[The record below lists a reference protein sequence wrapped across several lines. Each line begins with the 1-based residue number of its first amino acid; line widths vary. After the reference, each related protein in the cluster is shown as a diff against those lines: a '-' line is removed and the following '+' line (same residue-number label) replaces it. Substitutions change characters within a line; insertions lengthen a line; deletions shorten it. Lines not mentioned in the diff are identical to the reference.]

1 VAERDEITTTK
12 MRTVDAMG
20 PGTSPASTSG
30 TPGWQQWLR
39 LDRIPE
45 PALAVF
51 WRQLALLIEVGVPL
65 LKALYQVAER
75 TSHQPLCRVIQR
87 VAADIEVGNSLSEA
101 LARHPQAFSTLTVQ
115 VLQVAERGGVLD
127 DSLRLVAEELERRVE
142 IRGRVRRALAYP
154 ATVLVVGL
162 VVALFVLA
170 YVVPEFMVIFQDQQ
184 VELPILTRCVMDAAY
199 FVARFW
205 WLCLLLVIA
214 SGLLLT
220 SYIRTPSGRLMWDRL
235 KLRLPLVGDL
245 LGKASILRFAQTL
258 GTLLRGGV
266 PILVSLKLVQ
276 EHAENSVL
284 AGELAHVY
292 AAVDQ
297 GSRLEVPLRQSTVFP
312 PAAIDVIA
320 IGEEAGQLDTVLF
333 RLAQMYKDEVDHSIS
348 IFASILEPILLFVM
362 GLFVALIVWA
372 VYLPY
377 FRLPGVL

>member
-1 VAERDEITTTK
+1 VAERDEIFTTSARA
-12 MRTVDAMG
+12 MDAAG
-20 PGTSPASTSG
+20 AGAFPAGLSG
-30 TPGWQQWLR
+30 TRGWQQWLR
-39 LDRIPE
+39 LDHIAE
-45 PALAVF
+45 HELAVF

-75 TSHQPLCRVIQR
+75 TSHRPLRRVIQR
-87 VAADIEVGNSLSEA
+87 VAADIEAGNSLSEA
-101 LARHPQAFSTLTVQ
+101 LERHPQAFSTLTVQ

-142 IRGRVRRALAYP
+142 IRGKVRRALAYP

-162 VVALFVLA
+162 TVALFVLA
-170 YVVPEFMVIFQDQQ
+170 YVVPEFTVIFQDQHI
-184 VELPILTRCVMDAAY
+184 ELPLLTRCVMGTAY
-199 FVARFW
+199 FVARYW
-205 WLCLLLVIA
+205 WLCLLVVIA
-214 SGLLLT
+214 LGLLLT
-220 SYIRTPSGRLMWDRL
+220 SYIRTPRGRLTWDRL
-235 KLRLPLVGDL
+235 KLHFPLVGDL
-245 LGKASILRFAQTL
+245 LRKASILRFAQTL

-276 EHAENSVL
+276 EHAENSLL

-333 RLAQMYKDEVDHSIS
+333 RLAQMYKEEVDRSIGV
-348 IFASILEPILLFVM
+348 FASILEPLLLFVM

-372 VYLPY
+372 VYVPY
-377 FRLPGVL
+377 FMLPGVL

>member
-1 VAERDEITTTK
+1 MVERDEISTTNV
-12 MRTVDAMG
+12 RAVDAVG
-20 PGTSPASTSG
+20 PGASPAGTSG
-30 TPGWQQWLR
+30 TRGWQQWLR
-39 LDRIPE
+39 LDHISE
-45 PALAVF
+45 HALAVF

-75 TSHQPLCRVIQR
+75 TSHRPLRRVIQH

-127 DSLRLVAEELERRVE
+127 ESLLLVAEELERRVE
-142 IRGRVRRALAYP
+142 IRGKVRRALAYP
-154 ATVLVVGL
+154 ATVVVVGL
-162 VVALFVLA
+162 AVALFVLA
-170 YVVPEFMVIFQDQQ
+170 YVVPEFTAIFQDQQ
-184 VELPILTRCVMDAAY
+184 VELPLLTRCVMGTAH

-205 WLCLLLVIA
+205 WLCLLVVVALD
-214 SGLLLT
+214 LLLI
-220 SYIRTPSGRLMWDRL
+220 SYIRTPSGRLVWDRL

-312 PAAIDVIA
+312 PVAIDVIA
-320 IGEEAGQLDTVLF
+320 IGEEAGHLDMVLF
-333 RLAQMYKDEVDHSIS
+333 RLSKMYKEEVDHSIS
-348 IFASILEPILLFVM
+348 VFASILEPLLLVVM

-377 FRLPGVL
+377 FMLPGVL